1 MTVAELIEYLK
12 SFPQDVPICTINEWC
27 EYIPLGRNDISFR
40 HGYDP
45 VVYIDPIDK

>member
-12 SFPQDVPICTINEWC
+12 KFPQDVPICAVNQWS
-27 EYIPLGRNDISFR
+27 EYIPLDQDDILLR

-45 VVYIDPIDK
+45 VVYIDLIGY